1 MKELTTVRKMI
12 LVSLFAALT
21 AIGAFISIPIPY
33 VPFTLQFLFCAFS
46 GVLLGAKLG
55 FLSQLLYVLIG
66 LAGVPVFT
74 KGGGIGY
81 VFQPTFGYLLGFI
94 AAGFIIGKIME
105 KQNKISFAKVFISS
119 LIGLGVVYILGVPYL
134 YFALKYFAGTP
145 ISWAATI
152 KAGFIVCVGGDIVT
166 CAIVGIISPAVL
178 KGLKAAGI
186 RTYKQIEKEV

>member
-1 MKELTTVRKMI
+1 MNKKITVRNMI

-33 VPFTLQFLFCAFS
+33 VPFTLQFLFCAFA
-46 GVLLGAKLG
+46 GILLGSKLG

-66 LAGVPVFT
+66 LAGAPVFT

-94 AAGFIIGKIME
+94 VAGFLIGKVME
-105 KQNKISFAKVFISS
+105 TYKKINFISVLMAS

-134 YFALKYFAGTP
+134 YYALKYFAGTP
-145 ISWAATI
+145 ISWAVAI
-152 KAGFIVCVGGDIVT
+152 KAGFILCVGGDLVT
-166 CAIVGIISPAVL
+166 CGIVAIISPAIL

-186 RTYKQIEKEV
+186 KTYNLRVNEG

>member
-1 MKELTTVRKMI
+1 MNKKITVRNMI

-46 GVLLGAKLG
+46 GILLGSKLG

-66 LAGVPVFT
+66 LAGAPVFT

-94 AAGFIIGKIME
+94 VAGFIIGKFME
-105 KQNKISFAKVFISS
+105 MQKKIDFITVFIAS
-119 LIGLGVVYILGVPYL
+119 LTGLGVVYILGVPYL
-134 YFALKYFAGTP
+134 YYALKYFAGTP
-145 ISWAATI
+145 ISWAAAI
-152 KAGFIVCVGGDIVT
+152 KAGFIVCVGGDLVT
-166 CAIVGIISPAVL
+166 CGIVAIISPAVL

-186 RTYKQIEKEV
+186 KTYKFSVNE